1 MAAVS
6 TTEKFLCD
14 GAMACLDTLMKV
26 NNIIS
31 VTVGRKAYEDGIVA
45 LLSSARDD
53 SVISAVHR
61 ADYDVALLK
70 LIDDALPGLVGPRVL
85 PPFNENFRMT
95 VVCNMQL
102 LSVSLRDADMALFTE
117 IWHRQLDQL
126 DTATAGGQQPS
137 LLTSALTDDTL
148 NEVTQRALAEAEMR
162 LVDRD
167 DPAAQAGTIDFLQ
180 QGALIVQERIKEEE
194 YKLFFDSV
202 VGTPSEPDE
211 SMKQDSPHDRPL
223 PHDTHTQEQGPDI
236 HTTRPPPSP
245 SIPSV
250 SEPAQPTVTTTES
263 DPKPSKPP
271 KKPKAP
277 TQPKKSKPLPPLAGP
292 AQLIPG
298 DTLYYC
304 DGCPGKPGIL
314 VFTSFVRHF
323 KLVHGLE
330 SPEDLARAKHLYPKK
345 FPKKKPVEKKKKSTS
360 EPSGEQED
368 MPNNRPNDMANTEES
383 NESNR

>member
-45 LLSSARDD
+45 LLSSARED
-53 SVISAVHR
+53 SVVSAVRR
-61 ADYDVALLK
+61 ADYDDALLK

-95 VVCNMQL
+95 VACNMQL
-102 LSVSLRDADMALFTE
+102 LLVSLRDADMALFTE
-117 IWHRQLDQL
+117 IWHRLLDQL
-126 DTATAGGQQPS
+126 DAATAGRRQPS
-137 LLTSALTDDTL
+137 LSTSALADDPL

-162 LVDRD
+162 LVARD
-167 DPAAQAGTIDFLQ
+167 DPNPRGGTIDFLQ
-180 QGALIVQERIKEEE
+180 QGALIVEERIKEEQ
-194 YKLFFDSV
+194 YKLFYDSV
-202 VGTPSEPDE
+202 IATPSEPDE
-211 SMKQDSPHDRPL
+211 SRNQDSPQDRLFSHDS
-223 PHDTHTQEQGPDI
+223 HTQEQNPGI
-236 HTTRPPPSP
+236 HTTPPPPSP
-245 SIPSV
+245 SIHSV

-263 DPKPSKPP
+263 DPKPSKPS
-271 KKPKAP
+271 KKPKP
-277 TQPKKSKPLPPLAGP
+277 PKKLKPLPALAGP

-345 FPKKKPVEKKKKSTS
+345 FPKKKPGEKKKKSAS

-368 MPNNRPNDMANTEES
+368 MSNNRPNDKANTEES
-383 NESNR
+383 NGPNR